1 MAVINQAPLIPEA
14 FLVEC
19 DPLPDA
25 TDGKLATLL
34 TNHIE
39 VAHQYHLC
47 AQRHGDLVAV
57 VRKAQAGTGK

>member
-14 FLVEC
+14 FLVQCE
-19 DPLPDA
+19 PLPDA
-25 TDGKLATLL
+25 ADGSLGTLL

-47 AQRHGDLVAV
+47 AQRHSDLVRV
-57 VRKAQAGTGK
+57 IRTNKGE